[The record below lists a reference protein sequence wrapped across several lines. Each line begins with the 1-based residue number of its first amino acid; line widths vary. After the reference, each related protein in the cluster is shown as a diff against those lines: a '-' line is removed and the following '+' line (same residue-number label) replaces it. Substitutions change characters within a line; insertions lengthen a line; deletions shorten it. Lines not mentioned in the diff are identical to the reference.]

1 MRNENSILLE
11 MDLTTVRRL
20 LQARVV
26 SLEDMHSVDS
36 HGKQRLRRLLLE
48 VLKRE
53 LVQFPP

>member
-1 MRNENSILLE
+1 MRSDNSILLE

-36 HGKQRLRRLLLE
+36 HGKQRLHRLLLE

>member
-1 MRNENSILLE
+1 MRSDNSILLE

-36 HGKQRLRRLLLE
+36 YGKQRLRRLLLE

-53 LVQFPP
+53 LVHFPQ

>member
-1 MRNENSILLE
+1 MRSENSILVE

-36 HGKQRLRRLLLE
+36 HGKQRLHRLLLE

-53 LVQFPP
+53 LVHFPR

>member
-1 MRNENSILLE
+1 MRSENSILLE

-26 SLEDMHSVDS
+26 SQEDIHSVDS
-36 HGKQRLRRLLLE
+36 HGKQRLHRLLLE

-53 LVQFPP
+53 LVHFPQ

>member
-1 MRNENSILLE
+1 MRSEDSILLE

-26 SLEDMHSVDS
+26 SLEDMHSVDN

-53 LVQFPP
+53 LVQFP

>member
-1 MRNENSILLE
+1 MRRENSILLA

-26 SLEDMHSVDS
+26 SLEDIHSVDS
-36 HGKQRLRRLLLE
+36 QGKQRLHRLLLE

-53 LVQFPP
+53 LVHFPQ